1 MDPSLNSWQLKRAS
15 DEANGHPGTN
25 LTHQQLQ
32 HNNTLPIERAFNLRM
47 ISLGS

>member
-15 DEANGHPGTN
+15 GKPNGRPDTN
-25 LTHQQLQ
+25 PTRQQPQ
-32 HNNTLPIERAFNLRM
+32 RNNTLLVGRAFNLRM